1 MYGGGPANSVLMLSL
16 VKGNHRMMTQRIRG
30 VGEFLRINMIQ
41 RALRVDVVLTIP
53 SQFASVL
60 IGVSYW
66 RAITCEV
73 LSWLQSFV
81 LRFEQV
87 RSPSSYTENF
97 PVTYLQDWQSDTSS
111 LMSCIGKLSNSCRDD
126 ALKSSVNT
134 STPRVF
140 TNNDFT
146 TTVSPHL
153 IFDVFPAN
161 SSNGDP
167 ISVHGQPSTQSPV

>member
-1 MYGGGPANSVLMLSL
+1 MYGGGPANSVLMLSS

-30 VGEFLRINMIQ
+30 VGEFLRINISP
-41 RALRVDVVLTIP
+41 IP
-53 SQFASVL
+53 SQVVSVL

-97 PVTYLQDWQSDTSS
+97 PLTYLQDWQSDTSS
-111 LMSCIGKLSNSCRDD
+111 MSGYLHMARGGHWEDPPRHRQQSTRCANLATSSDSPRG
-126 ALKSSVNT
+126 SSV
-134 STPRVF
+134 R
-140 TNNDFT
+140 
-146 TTVSPHL
+146 
-153 IFDVFPAN
+153 
-161 SSNGDP
+161 
-167 ISVHGQPSTQSPV
+167 